1 MRPERRS
8 RGWEPRVRLRVDP
21 LAWPLRCPRGM
32 NITPYIH
39 SAVVTVKPLDSV
51 RHAREL
57 LERHRIN
64 QLPVVVDG
72 RVVGIVTDRDLRDA
86 FPSVFDSARRVRRH
100 PEIDPD
106 RVPVR
111 DVMSVRVVT
120 LPVDAAVA
128 EAAAV
133 LRRERIGAAPIVDA
147 DQRLRGILTR
157 SDLLQ
162 ALTEVEESAR
172 AHA

>member
-1 MRPERRS
+1 
-8 RGWEPRVRLRVDP
+8 
-21 LAWPLRCPRGM
+21 M
-32 NITPYIH
+32 NIMPYIH
-39 SAVVTVKPLDSV
+39 RAVVTVKPLDSV

-86 FPSVFDSARRVRRH
+86 FPSVFDSTRRVRRH

-120 LPVDAAVA
+120 LPADASVA
-128 EAAAV
+128 EGAAV

-162 ALTEVEESAR
+162 ALMETEAVAR

>member
-1 MRPERRS
+1 
-8 RGWEPRVRLRVDP
+8 
-21 LAWPLRCPRGM
+21 M
-32 NITPYIH
+32 NITPFVH
-39 SAVVTVKPLDSV
+39 RTVVTVKPLDSV

-86 FPSVFDSARRVRRH
+86 SPSVFESTRRIRRH
-100 PEIDPD
+100 PELDPD

-111 DVMSVRVVT
+111 DVMAVRVVT
-120 LPVDAAVA
+120 LPVDASLADAA
-128 EAAAV
+128 EV

-147 DQRLRGILTR
+147 EQRLRGILTR

-162 ALTEVEESAR
+162 ALMQVEEGAR

>member
-1 MRPERRS
+1 MK
-8 RGWEPRVRLRVDP
+8 
-21 LAWPLRCPRGM
+21 
-32 NITPYIH
+32 ITPFVRR
-39 SAVVTVKPLDSV
+39 AVVTVKPLDSV

-86 FPSVFDSARRVRRH
+86 SPSVFESALRMRRH

-111 DVMSVRVVT
+111 DVMAVRVVT
-120 LPVDAAVA
+120 LAADAAVA
-128 EAAAV
+128 EAADV

-147 DQRLRGILTR
+147 QQRLLGIVTR

-162 ALTEVEESAR
+162 ALMDVEEGVR
-172 AHA
+172 AHG

>member
-1 MRPERRS
+1 
-8 RGWEPRVRLRVDP
+8 
-21 LAWPLRCPRGM
+21 M
-32 NITPYIH
+32 NITPFVRR
-39 SAVVTVKPLDSV
+39 AVVTVKPLDSV

-72 RVVGIVTDRDLRDA
+72 RVVGIVTDRDIRDA
-86 FPSVFDSARRVRRH
+86 SPSVFESSRHVRRH

-111 DVMSVRVVT
+111 DVMAVRVVT
-120 LPVDAAVA
+120 LSADASVA
-128 EAAAV
+128 EAADV

-147 DQRLRGILTR
+147 EQRLRGIVTR
-157 SDLLQ
+157 SDLLR
-162 ALTEVEESAR
+162 ALTEVDEGVR
-172 AHA
+172 AQA

>member
-1 MRPERRS
+1 
-8 RGWEPRVRLRVDP
+8 
-21 LAWPLRCPRGM
+21 
-32 NITPYIH
+32 
-39 SAVVTVKPLDSV
+39 
-51 RHAREL
+51 
-57 LERHRIN
+57 
-64 QLPVVVDG
+64 
-72 RVVGIVTDRDLRDA
+72 
-86 FPSVFDSARRVRRH
+86 VFESARRVRRH

-120 LPVDAAVA
+120 LPVDASVT

-162 ALTEVEESAR
+162 ALTEVEEAAR

>member
-1 MRPERRS
+1 MTI
-8 RGWEPRVRLRVDP
+8 
-21 LAWPLRCPRGM
+21 A
-32 NITPYIH
+32 PYVH
-39 SAVVTVKPLDSV
+39 RAVVTVKPLDSV

-111 DVMSVRVVT
+111 DVMSARVVT

-133 LRRERIGAAPIVDA
+133 LRHERIGAAPIVDA
-147 DQRLRGILTR
+147 EQRLRGILTR

-162 ALTEVEESAR
+162 ALTEVEEGAR
-172 AHA
+172 PDA

>member
-1 MRPERRS
+1 
-8 RGWEPRVRLRVDP
+8 
-21 LAWPLRCPRGM
+21 M
-32 NITPYIH
+32 NITPFVRR
-39 SAVVTVKPLDSV
+39 AVVTVKPLDSV

-72 RVVGIVTDRDLRDA
+72 RVVGMVTDRDLRDA
-86 FPSVFDSARRVRRH
+86 FPWEFDSARRIRHH
-100 PEIDPD
+100 PELDPD

-111 DVMSVRVVT
+111 DVMAVRVVT
-120 LPVDAAVA
+120 LAADASVA

-133 LRRERIGAAPIVDA
+133 LRRERVSAAPIVDGE
-147 DQRLRGILTR
+147 QRLRGIVAR
-157 SDLLQ
+157 SDLLR
-162 ALTEVEESAR
+162 ALTEIEDGAR

>member
-1 MRPERRS
+1 M
-8 RGWEPRVRLRVDP
+8 
-21 LAWPLRCPRGM
+21 
-32 NITPYIH
+32 
-39 SAVVTVKPLDSV
+39 KPLESV

-64 QLPVVVDG
+64 QMPVVVDG

-86 FPSVFDSARRVRRH
+86 FPSVFESARRIRRH
-100 PEIDPD
+100 PELDPEH
-106 RVPVR
+106 VPVR
-111 DVMSVRVVT
+111 DVMATRVVT
-120 LPVDAAVA
+120 LPADASVA

-133 LRRERIGAAPIVDA
+133 LRQQRIGAAPIVDA
-147 DQRLRGILTR
+147 EQRLLGIVTR

-162 ALTEVEESAR
+162 ALMDVEEGAC

>member
-1 MRPERRS
+1 MPARR
-8 RGWEPRVRLRVDP
+8 RGAGP
-21 LAWPLRCPRGM
+21 LASRTWQCACAAGIGM
-32 NITPYIH
+32 TIAPYVH
-39 SAVVTVKPLDSV
+39 RAVVTVKPLDSV

-86 FPSVFDSARRVRRH
+86 FPSLFDSARRVRRH

-111 DVMSVRVVT
+111 DVMSARVVT

-133 LRRERIGAAPIVDA
+133 LRHERIGAAPIVDA
-147 DQRLRGILTR
+147 EQRLRGILTR

-162 ALTEVEESAR
+162 ALTEVEEGAR
-172 AHA
+172 PDA

>member
-1 MRPERRS
+1 MRP
-8 RGWEPRVRLRVDP
+8 GRVRVHGNRRAGQHADSV
-21 LAWPLRCPRGM
+21 AWPLRCGIDM
-32 NITPYIH
+32 YITPYIH
-39 SAVVTVKPLDSV
+39 RAVVTVKPLDSV

-86 FPSVFDSARRVRRH
+86 SPSVFESARRVRRH

-120 LPVDAAVA
+120 LPVDAPVA

-162 ALTEVEESAR
+162 ALMEVEGAAR